1 MYIFKKELKE
11 QILKGRTISWT
22 AREIGI
28 TVAFL
33 VAVLN
38 GNRTCSSPV
47 AYCIVKCL
55 DSEAEVAD
63 YFIRVKG
70 D

>member
-11 QILKGRTISWT
+11 QILDGKTITWVAKT
-22 AREIGI
+22 IGV

-55 DSEAEVAD
+55 DSEAEIED
-63 YFIRVKG
+63 YFIRMKG
-70 D
+70 E